1 MAEYILAYHGGKR
14 FEDPEEG
21 KAHMAAWREWMGSV
35 RDRMVNAGKPV
46 GKSTTVSAEGASEG
60 APDPLSGYSIVN
72 VDSLDEAIAIAQ
84 ACPHLNIG
92 TIEVA
97 ELLDIEM

>member
-1 MAEYILAYHGGKR
+1 MAQYILAYHGGKR

-35 RDRMVNAGKPV
+35 RGAMVDGGRPV
-46 GKSTTVSAEGASEG
+46 GMSTTVSKDGTMDG
-60 APDPLSGYSIVN
+60 APDPLSGYSIVAA
-72 VDSLDEAIAIAQ
+72 DSLDEAVAIAK

-97 ELLDIEM
+97 ELMDIEM

>member
-1 MAEYILAYHGGKR
+1 MAQYILAYHGGVR

-35 RDRMVNAGKPV
+35 RGAMVDGGKPV
-46 GKSTTVSAEGASEG
+46 GKSTTVSKDGVADG
-60 APDPLSGYSIVN
+60 APDPLSGYSIV
-72 VDSLDEAIAIAQ
+72 EADTLEAAQEIAK